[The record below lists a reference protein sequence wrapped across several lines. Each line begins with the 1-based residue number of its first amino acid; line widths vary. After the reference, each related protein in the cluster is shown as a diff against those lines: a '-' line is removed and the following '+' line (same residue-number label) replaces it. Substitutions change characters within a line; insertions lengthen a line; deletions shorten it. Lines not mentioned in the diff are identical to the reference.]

1 MKMTRGSALL
11 LVPAGIVL
19 IGLLLFPLLNVLQES
34 FKLYI
39 PGRVGSAADA
49 PYTVANY
56 VELILP
62 VYFFYF
68 FDTLRLGFIA
78 SIVALSVAFP
88 IAYYV
93 ARLPSG
99 TKRKIAVGFLIAMM
113 FISALV
119 RVYSIE
125 LTFGPVGFLR
135 QISSLL
141 GVPSNS
147 RTIIE
152 LLVIGGLCHFII
164 PISALIMVGTVQ
176 NLNPRLAEAAQALGA
191 PRWRAHMTIT
201 LPLAARG
208 ILSAFLICFT
218 LSISA
223 FVVPMILGKGK
234 LLFVSNLIYSRFSE
248 VANYPSGSAIAM
260 IVLVTSLLIIYGLT
274 RIASSRWDAV

>member
-19 IGLLLFPLLNVLQES
+19 IGLLLVPLLNVLQES

-68 FDTLRLGFIA
+68 FDTLRLGLIA

-93 ARLPSG
+93 ARLPTG
-99 TKRKIAVGFLIAMM
+99 LKRKIAVGFLIAMM

-135 QISSLL
+135 QMSAML
-141 GVPSNS
+141 GVASNS

-152 LLVIGGLCHFII
+152 ILVIGGLCHFII

-191 PRWRAHMTIT
+191 PRWRAHLTIT

-260 IVLVTSLLIIYGLT
+260 IVLVTSLLIIYFVT
-274 RIASSRWDAV
+274 RIAASRWDAV